1 MSEPSCT
8 DIEARL
14 AYLASRGVI
23 VPDGRQVFIGPEVD
37 LENIQPG
44 SQLFP
49 GVRILGKSSVLGR
62 NAVVG
67 SEGPATLD
75 NVALDDQAE
84 IASGYVTNS
93 VLLRGARIGSNGH
106 VRACTLLEEEASTAH
121 AVGLKQ
127 SVLMSF
133 ATLGS
138 LINFCDAIV
147 AGGTSRSDHTEIGSG
162 SINFNFTP
170 WGERGDKATPTLLG
184 SVYDGA
190 LLDNERIFL
199 GGLSGVIGPA
209 QISFGAVTVAG
220 QIIRQDVKPNTLLSA
235 VPRKIE
241 EPINIRSR
249 VFSER
254 KYQHNLDF
262 ISNLVALREWYRAVR
277 LPRLSDVQGLSYKKS
292 IVNFAITLIDQMIS
306 ERLTR
311 LSEYL
316 RAFDRTAPTPNVTS
330 LRCPVD
336 LDKGSNVDH
345 IEWVR
350 LLDDSEKRKLKSWLK
365 QVGESIW
372 QT

>member
-1 MSEPSCT
+1 MSESSCIE
-8 DIEARL
+8 IEARL
-14 AYLASRGVI
+14 AHLASKGVI
-23 VPDGRQVFIGPEVD
+23 IPDVRQVFIGPEVN

-44 SQLFP
+44 TQLFP
-49 GVRILGKSSVLGR
+49 GVRILGKDSVIGR

-67 SEGPATLD
+67 SEGPAVLD

-84 IASGYVTNS
+84 IASGYVTNT

-121 AVGLKQ
+121 TVGLKQ

-147 AGGTSRSDHTEIGSG
+147 AGGTSRSNHTEIGSG
-162 SINFNFTP
+162 AINFNFTP

-184 SVYDGA
+184 NVYDGA

-199 GGLSGVIGPA
+199 GGLSGVIGPT

-220 QIIRQDVKPNTLLSA
+220 QIIRQDVKPNTLFSTVA
-235 VPRKIE
+235 RKIE
-241 EPINIRSR
+241 GPINIRSR

-254 KYQHNLDF
+254 KYQHNLNF
-262 ISNLVALREWYRAVR
+262 VSNLFALREWYRQVR
-277 LPRLSDVQGLSYKKS
+277 LPRLPDAQHLRYKKN
-292 IVNFAITLIDQMIS
+292 VVGFGITLIDQMIS

-316 RAFDRTAPTPNVTS
+316 RAFDRTAPKPKVTS
-330 LRCPVD
+330 LPCPVD
-336 LDKGSNVDH
+336 LDKGSDIDH

-350 LLDDSEKRKLKSWLK
+350 QLDDSEKSKLKSWLK
-365 QVGESIW
+365 QAGESIW
-372 QT
+372 QK

>member
-8 DIEARL
+8 EIETRL
-14 AYLASRGVI
+14 AHLTSKGVI
-23 VPDGRQVFIGPEVD
+23 IHDVRQVFIGPEVD
-37 LENIQPG
+37 LQNIQPG
-44 SQLFP
+44 TQLFP
-49 GVRILGKSSVLGR
+49 GVRILGKDSVLGR

-84 IASGYVTNS
+84 IASGYVTNT

-184 SVYDGA
+184 NVYDGA
-190 LLDNERIFL
+190 LLDNDRIFL

-220 QIIRQDVKPNTLLSA
+220 QIIRQDVKSNTLLST

-241 EPINIRSR
+241 GPVNLRSR

-254 KYQHNLDF
+254 KYQHNLNF
-262 ISNLVALREWYRAVR
+262 ISNLFALREWYHQVR
-277 LPRLSDVQGLSYKKS
+277 LPRLPDAQRLSYKKS
-292 IVNFAITLIDQMIS
+292 IVGFAITLIDQMIS

-316 RAFDRTAPTPNVTS
+316 RGFDRAAPTPNVTS
-330 LRCPVD
+330 LACPME
-336 LDKGSNVDH
+336 LDKGSNIDH

-365 QVGESIW
+365 QIGESIW

>member
-8 DIEARL
+8 EIEARL
-14 AYLASRGVI
+14 AHLTSKGVI
-23 VPDGRQVFIGPEVD
+23 IPDVRQVYIGPEVD
-37 LENIQPG
+37 LENIQRG
-44 SQLFP
+44 TRLFP
-49 GVRILGKSSVLGR
+49 GVRILGKDSVLGR

-84 IASGYVTNS
+84 IASGYVTNT

-106 VRACTLLEEEASTAH
+106 VRACTILEEEASTAH

-138 LINFCDAIV
+138 LINFCDAII
-147 AGGTSRSDHTEIGSG
+147 AGGRSRSDHTEIGSG

-184 SVYDGA
+184 NVYDGA
-190 LLDNERIFL
+190 LLDNDRVFL
-199 GGLSGVIGPA
+199 GGLSGVVGPT

-220 QIIRQDVKPNTLLSA
+220 QIIRQDVNPNTLLST
-235 VPRKIE
+235 VPREIE
-241 EPINIRSR
+241 APINIWSR

-254 KYQHNLDF
+254 KYHHNLNF
-262 ISNLVALREWYRAVR
+262 ISNLFALGEWYRQVR
-277 LPRLSDVQGLSYKKS
+277 LARLPDVQRLRYKKN
-292 IVNFAITLIDQMIS
+292 IVGFAITLIDQMIS
-306 ERLTR
+306 ERLKR

-316 RAFDRTAPTPNVTS
+316 HAFDRIAPTPKMTS
-330 LRCPVD
+330 LPCPVD
-336 LDKGSNVDH
+336 LDKGTDVDH

-350 LLDDSEKRKLKSWLK
+350 LLDDGEKRELKRWLK

>member
-8 DIEARL
+8 EIEVRL
-14 AYLASRGVI
+14 AHLASKGVI
-23 VPDGRQVFIGPEVD
+23 IPDVRQVFVGPEVD

-44 SQLFP
+44 TRLFP
-49 GVRILGKSSVLGR
+49 GVRILGKDSVLGR

-84 IASGYVTNS
+84 IASGYVTNA

-106 VRACTLLEEEASTAH
+106 VRACTILEEEASTAH

-184 SVYDGA
+184 NVCDGA
-190 LLDNERIFL
+190 LLDNDRIFL
-199 GGLSGVIGPA
+199 GGLSGVVGPT
-209 QISFGAVTVAG
+209 QISFGAITVAG
-220 QIIRQDVKPNTLLSA
+220 QIIRQDVKPNTLFST

-241 EPINIRSR
+241 GPANFRSR

-254 KYQHNLDF
+254 KYQHNLNF
-262 ISNLVALREWYRAVR
+262 ISNLFALHEWYRQIRLAR
-277 LPRLSDVQGLSYKKS
+277 LPDTPQFGYRKN
-292 IVNFAITLIDQMIS
+292 IVNFAIALIDQMIS
-306 ERLTR
+306 ERVAR
-311 LSEYL
+311 LSDYL
-316 RAFDRTAPTPNVTS
+316 RGFDRSPPKPHLIS
-330 LRCPVD
+330 KPCPVEFEAS
-336 LDKGSNVDH
+336 KVGH
-345 IEWVR
+345 IEWIR
-350 LLDDSEKRKLKSWLK
+350 SLDNGQKKLLRHWLRDM
-365 QVGESIW
+365 GESIW
-372 QT
+372 RA

>member
-1 MSEPSCT
+1 MSEPSST
-8 DIEARL
+8 EIEARL
-14 AYLASRGVI
+14 AHLASKGVMI
-23 VPDGRQVFIGPEVD
+23 PDVRQVFIGPEVN

-44 SQLFP
+44 TQLFP
-49 GVRILGKSSVLGR
+49 GVRILGKDSVLGR

-84 IASGYVTNS
+84 IASGYVTNT

-147 AGGTSRSDHTEIGSG
+147 AGGTSRSNHTEIGSG

-184 SVYDGA
+184 NVYDGA
-190 LLDNERIFL
+190 LLNNSRIFL
-199 GGLSGVIGPA
+199 GGLSGVVGPT
-209 QISFGAVTVAG
+209 QISFGSVTAAG
-220 QIIRQDVKPNTLLSA
+220 QIIRQDVKPNTLFST

-241 EPINIRSR
+241 ASINIRSR

-254 KYQHNLDF
+254 KYRHNLNF
-262 ISNLVALREWYRAVR
+262 ISNLFALREWYRQIRLAR
-277 LPRLSDVQGLSYKKS
+277 LPDTQQFGYRKS
-292 IVNFAITLIDQMIS
+292 ILNFALALIDQMIS
-306 ERLTR
+306 ERLAR
-311 LSEYL
+311 LSDYL
-316 RAFDRTAPTPNVTS
+316 RAFDRSPPKPQLISTP
-330 LRCPVD
+330 CPIEFEA
-336 LDKGSNVDH
+336 SNVDH
-345 IEWVR
+345 IEWI
-350 LLDDSEKRKLKSWLK
+350 LSLDDSPKKLLTHWLRD
-365 QVGESIW
+365 VGESIW
-372 QT
+372 QV

>member
-1 MSEPSCT
+1 MSEPSST
-8 DIEARL
+8 EIETRL
-14 AYLASRGVI
+14 AHLASKGVI
-23 VPDGRQVFIGPEVD
+23 IPDVRQVFVGPEVD
-37 LENIQPG
+37 LESIQPG
-44 SQLFP
+44 TQLFP
-49 GVRILGKSSVLGR
+49 GVRILGKNSVLGH
-62 NAVVG
+62 NAIVG

-75 NVALDDQAE
+75 NVALDDHAE
-84 IASGYVTNS
+84 IASGYVTNT

-106 VRACTLLEEEASTAH
+106 VRACTILEEEASTAH

-184 SVYDGA
+184 TVYDGA
-190 LLDNERIFL
+190 LLDNDRIFL
-199 GGLSGVIGPA
+199 GGLSGVVGPT
-209 QISFGAVTVAG
+209 QISFGAVTAAG
-220 QIIRQDVKPNTLLSA
+220 QIIRQDVKPNTLLST

-241 EPINIRSR
+241 GSINIRSR

-254 KYQHNLDF
+254 KYQHNLNF
-262 ISNLVALREWYRAVR
+262 TSNLFALREWYSQVR
-277 LPRLSDVQGLSYKKS
+277 LPRLPNMQRLSYKKN
-292 IVNFAITLIDQMIS
+292 IVGFAITLIDQMIS

-316 RAFDRTAPTPNVTS
+316 RAFDRTAPTPNVTR
-330 LRCPVD
+330 LPCPMD

-350 LLDDSEKRKLKSWLK
+350 LLDDADKRKLKRWLK

>member
-8 DIEARL
+8 EIEARL
-14 AYLASRGVI
+14 AHLASKGVI
-23 VPDGRQVFIGPEVD
+23 IPDFRQVFIGPEVD

-44 SQLFP
+44 TQLFP
-49 GVRILGKSSVLGR
+49 GVRILGKDSVLGR

-67 SEGPATLD
+67 SEGPATLN
-75 NVALDDQAE
+75 NVALDDHAE
-84 IASGYVTNS
+84 IASGYVTDT

-106 VRACTLLEEEASTAH
+106 VRACTILEEEASTAH

-138 LINFCDAIV
+138 LINFCDVII

-184 SVYDGA
+184 NVYDGV
-190 LLDNERIFL
+190 LLDNDRIFL
-199 GGLSGVIGPA
+199 GGLSGVVGPT

-220 QIIRQDVKPNTLLSA
+220 QIIRQDVKPGTLLST

-241 EPINIRSR
+241 APINIRSG

-254 KYQHNLDF
+254 KYQHNLNF
-262 ISNLVALREWYRAVR
+262 ISNLFALREWYRQIR
-277 LPRLSDVQGLSYKKS
+277 LARLGDIRQFGYRKT
-292 IVNFAITLIDQMIS
+292 IINFAIALIDQMIS

-311 LSEYL
+311 LSDYL
-316 RAFDRTAPTPNVTS
+316 RAFDRSPPRPQLLS
-330 LRCPVD
+330 KQCPIKFEASDV
-336 LDKGSNVDH
+336 GH
-345 IEWVR
+345 IEWIR
-350 LLDDSEKRKLKSWLK
+350 SLDDGQRKLLRHWLGDM
-365 QVGESIW
+365 GESIW
-372 QT
+372 RA

>member
-1 MSEPSCT
+1 MSQLFG
-8 DIEARL
+8 IEIEDRL
-14 AYLASRGVI
+14 THLASKGVI
-23 VPDGRQVFIGPEVD
+23 IPDVRQVFIGPEVD

-44 SQLFP
+44 TKLFP
-49 GVRILGKSSVLGR
+49 GVRILGKDSVLGR
-62 NAVVG
+62 NAIVG

-84 IASGYVTNS
+84 IASGYVTNT
-93 VLLRGARIGSNGH
+93 VLLREARIGSNGH

-147 AGGTSRSDHTEIGSG
+147 AGGTSRSNHTEIGSG

-184 SVYDGA
+184 NVYDGA
-190 LLDNERIFL
+190 LLDNDRIFL

-220 QIIRQDVKPNTLLSA
+220 QIIRHDVKPNTLLST
-235 VPRKIE
+235 VPRKTE
-241 EPINIRSR
+241 GPVNVRSR

-254 KYQHNLDF
+254 KYQHNLNF
-262 ISNLVALREWYRAVR
+262 ISNLFALREWYSQVR
-277 LPRLSDVQGLSYKKS
+277 LPRSPDVQSLSYKKS
-292 IVNFAITLIDQMIS
+292 IVSFAIKLIDQMIS

-316 RAFDRTAPTPNVTS
+316 RAYDRTAPTPNVIS
-330 LRCPVD
+330 LPCPIE
-336 LDKGSNVDH
+336 LDQGSNVDH

-350 LLDDSEKRKLKSWLK
+350 LLDDGAKRELKKWLK
-365 QVGESIW
+365 HVGKSIW

>member
-1 MSEPSCT
+1 MSEPSAT
-8 DIEARL
+8 EIEARL
-14 AYLASRGVI
+14 AHLVSKGVI
-23 VPDGRQVFIGPEVD
+23 IDDVRQVFIGPEVD

-44 SQLFP
+44 TRLFP
-49 GVRILGKSSVLGR
+49 GVRILGKDSVLGR
-62 NAVVG
+62 HAVVG

-84 IASGYVTNS
+84 IASGYVTNT

-147 AGGTSRSDHTEIGSG
+147 AGGTSRPDHTEIGSG
-162 SINFNFTP
+162 CINFNFTP

-184 SVYDGA
+184 NVYDGA
-190 LLDNERIFL
+190 LLDNDRIFL

-220 QIIRQDVKPNTLLSA
+220 QIIRQDVKSNTLLSTA
-235 VPRKIE
+235 PRNIE
-241 EPINIRSR
+241 GPVNLRSR

-262 ISNLVALREWYRAVR
+262 ISNLFALREWYRQVR
-277 LPRLSDVQGLSYKKS
+277 LPKLPDVQGLNYKKS
-292 IVNFAITLIDQMIS
+292 IIGFAITLIDQMIS
-306 ERLTR
+306 ERLSR

-316 RAFDRTAPTPNVTS
+316 RGFDRTVPTPNVTS
-330 LRCPVD
+330 LPCPLD
-336 LDKGSNVDH
+336 LDGGSNVDH

-350 LLDDSEKRKLKSWLK
+350 LLDDGEKRELKSWLK

>member
-8 DIEARL
+8 EIEARL
-14 AYLASRGVI
+14 AHLASKGVI
-23 VPDGRQVFIGPEVD
+23 IPDFRQVFIGPEVN
-37 LENIQPG
+37 LANIQPG
-44 SQLFP
+44 TRLFP
-49 GVRILGKSSVLGR
+49 GVRVLGKDSVIGR

-67 SEGPATLD
+67 SEGPAVLD

-84 IASGYVTNS
+84 IASGYVTNT

-133 ATLGS
+133 STLGS

-147 AGGTSRSDHTEIGSG
+147 AGGTSRSNHTEIGSG

-184 SVYDGA
+184 NVYDGA

-199 GGLSGVIGPA
+199 GGLSGVIGPT

-220 QIIRQDVKPNTLLSA
+220 TIIRQDVKPNTLFST

-241 EPINIRSR
+241 APINLRSR

-254 KYQHNLDF
+254 KYQHNLNF
-262 ISNLVALREWYRAVR
+262 ISNLFALREWYRQIRLAR
-277 LPRLSDVQGLSYKKS
+277 LPDTPQFGYRKN
-292 IVNFAITLIDQMIS
+292 IINFAIALIDQMIS
-306 ERLTR
+306 ERLAR
-311 LSEYL
+311 LSDYL
-316 RAFDRTAPTPNVTS
+316 RPFDRGPPKPHLIS
-330 LRCPVD
+330 KPCPIEFES
-336 LDKGSNVDH
+336 SNADH
-345 IEWVR
+345 IEWIR
-350 LLDDSEKRKLKSWLK
+350 SLDDSQKELLTHWLRD
-365 QVGESIW
+365 VGESMW
-372 QT
+372 RV